1 MPRKVRQ
8 KKPKAK
14 VDVKRLVIASAIA
27 IPLAGV
33 LGLQALSSVS
43 TKRAPEIAAQLF
55 PGNGQA
61 LENVAFN
68 LFSAEATDIEAIPMA
83 ARNAS
88 DKALE
93 AVRAEP
99 LSPKAHAI
107 LAMASSD
114 SEERRQIIET
124 ASKLNRRNLAL
135 QGLVFQEHF
144 AQGNDEAAL
153 ETLDQILRVHPRR
166 SAEFFPVLTEALQAD
181 DGVANFEELLATSSP
196 WHDRFLQHAV
206 RQRDALPSLAEL
218 RRRLPIGVGDF
229 DRRLISG
236 LATSGDLSGA
246 LSLLEF
252 IRPAASATS
261 AAGGSLTLGWEDE
274 YPPFDWQFTNEP
286 GFRAQTARDADE
298 LSLSV
303 RPGKGGVI
311 AARILPVP
319 ANQFEVQIDYRISPA
334 NQARD
339 LRLQMICVD
348 TSEQFYDERFSNT
361 DGRFVIDG
369 MPSGCEQML
378 LAINARAWT
387 GRSPLDATISE
398 VTLKPR

>member
-1 MPRKVRQ
+1 MARKKASSKR
-8 KKPKAK
+8 PKAK
-14 VDVKRLVIASAIA
+14 VDVKRLVFASAIA

-43 TKRAPEIAAQLF
+43 TKRAPELAVQLF
-55 PGNGQA
+55 PANGQA

-68 LFSAEATDIEAIPMA
+68 QFSAEATDIEAIPRA

-88 DKALE
+88 DTALA

-107 LAMASSD
+107 LAMASTD
-114 SEERRQIIET
+114 PEQRRQIIE
-124 ASKLNRRNLAL
+124 AANKLNRRNLAL
-135 QGLVFQEHF
+135 QGLVLQEHF

-181 DGVANFEELLATSSP
+181 DGVANFEALLATSSP

-206 RQRDALPSLAEL
+206 RQRDALPNLADL
-218 RRRLPIGVGDF
+218 RRRMPIDVGDF

-236 LATSGDLSGA
+236 LAATGDMAGA

-252 IRPAASATS
+252 IRPGDTTGVT
-261 AAGGSLTLGWEDE
+261 GGRLTLGWEEDF
-274 YPPFDWQFTNEP
+274 PPFDWRLVNEP
-286 GFRAQTARDADE
+286 GFRAQTSREADE

-319 ANQFEVQIDYRISPA
+319 ANRFDVEIDYRISPA

-339 LRLQMICVD
+339 LRLQLICVD
-348 TSEQFYDERFSNT
+348 SSEQFYDERFSNT
-361 DGRFVIDG
+361 NGRFAIDSL
-369 MPSGCEQML
+369 PSGCEQML

-387 GRSPLDATISE
+387 GRSPLNATINE
-398 VTLKPR
+398 VAIKVR